1 MSKWKTPKQA
11 TMFSMTVTSRAFSPQ
26 VRSYIGYF
34 LALVVV
40 AIIYFL
46 IRAYGDTLSAPAP
59 LQPATGSVATIHVND
74 FLHVLLALALVIAT
88 ARGLGSLFRMI
99 HQPPVVGEMIAGI
112 LLGPSLLGQ
121 IAPSFS
127 AYILPHSVAPL
138 LNVISQMGVILYMF
152 LVGLELD
159 LSMLRTRA
167 HSTVAI
173 SHASI
178 VVPFLLG
185 AGLALVLYPRLSTSD
200 VSFTA
205 FSLFLGASMSVTAF
219 PVLAR
224 ILTDRRIH
232 KTKMGTLTL
241 ACAAI
246 DDVSAWCLLA
256 FVVSVTQSRAGGAFR
271 TILLALVYIAAMVF
285 LVRPIIARLSH
296 TLDSKGR
303 LTQGI
308 LALVL
313 LAILL
318 SSLATESIGIH
329 AIFGAFVLGAIIPP
343 SSSIARDLTEK
354 LEDFVVVF
362 LLPAFFAFTGLRTQI
377 GLVSGRQQWIF
388 CGVIILIAS
397 LGKFGGSAVAAR
409 LSGLGWRESSA
420 LGVLMNTRGLME
432 LIVLNIGLELH
443 VISPTLFAMLVLM
456 ALATTFATTPILHF
470 IMPRRYLEKEAVAIE
485 EASRMAAAASERLGI
500 LVPVS
505 HPSGV
510 ANLLNIALTMNS
522 SAAPPPRVL
531 ALVRSAESSVR
542 SRLGETEELLAP
554 SRSPALATALDLAWS
569 RGTVVT
575 PQAVWTTDPVRDILY
590 AAEKSNVR
598 WLLLESRRSL
608 FGGYSQRG
616 VVSRVLEQAKALPI
630 NVAVLLGGLLPGQ
643 TPLVC
648 LLDTSKDGRAAW
660 ELANQMARGWGKPLK
675 AVLLA
680 DENTE
685 GTLAAMVRESEKA
698 LATGVE
704 TLPFASSEEQDFA
717 DLVPKGLII
726 VGKSIADQLQI
737 ISDKLIRDRSL
748 IVVQGAG
755 SEDRTVALNSAQL
768 QSVPA

>member
-1 MSKWKTPKQA
+1 MIATLPQASLSKA
-11 TMFSMTVTSRAFSPQ
+11 
-26 VRSYIGYF
+26 RSYIGYF
-34 LALVVV
+34 LVLVAVTIV
-40 AIIYFL
+40 YLL
-46 IRAYGDTLSAPAP
+46 IRAYGDTLNAPAP
-59 LQPATGSVATIHVND
+59 LHPMDGTVSQIHVND
-74 FLHVLLALALVIAT
+74 FLHVLLALSLVIAT
-88 ARGLGSLFRMI
+88 ARGLGSLFRLI

-121 IAPSFS
+121 IAPHIS
-127 AYILPHSVAPL
+127 AYILPHSIAPL
-138 LNVISQMGVILYMF
+138 LNVISQVGVILYMF

-159 LSMLRTRA
+159 LSLLRARA
-167 HSTVAI
+167 HSTIAI

-185 AGLALVLYPRLSTSD
+185 ASLALLLYPRLSTSD

-256 FVVSVTQSRAGGAFR
+256 FVVSVTQSHAGGAVR
-271 TILLALVYIAAMVF
+271 TVLMALGYIVVMVL
-285 LVRPIIARLSH
+285 LVRPLMIRLSRA
-296 TLDSKGR
+296 LDSKGR
-303 LTQGI
+303 LTQGM
-308 LALVL
+308 LALIL

-318 SSLATESIGIH
+318 SSLTTESIGIH

-343 SSSIARDLTEK
+343 TSAIARDLTEK

-377 GLVSGRQQWIF
+377 GLVSGKEQWIF
-388 CGVIILIAS
+388 CAIILLIAS
-397 LGKFGGSAVAAR
+397 LGKFGGSAIAAR
-409 LSGLGWRESSA
+409 LSGLSWRESSV

-432 LIVLNIGLELH
+432 LIVLNIGLELQ

-470 IMPRRYLEKEAVAIE
+470 VMPRRYLEKEAVAIE
-485 EASRMAAAASERLGI
+485 KASQFAAAANERTGI

-510 ANLLNIALTMNS
+510 ANLLNLALSLNS
-522 SAAPPPRVL
+522 AGAPPPRVL
-531 ALVRSAESSVR
+531 ALARAPESSVR
-542 SRLGETEELLAP
+542 SRIGETEELSAP
-554 SRSPALATALDLAWS
+554 SRSPTLAAALDLAWS

-590 AAEKSNVR
+590 AAEKSHVR

-608 FGGYSQRG
+608 FGGFPQRS
-616 VVSRVLEQAKALPI
+616 VVSRVLEQAKSLPF
-630 NVAVLLGGLLPGQ
+630 NVAVLLGGSIPAQ
-643 TPLVC
+643 TPLIC
-648 LLDTSKDGRAAW
+648 LLDESKDSRSAW
-660 ELANQMARGWGKPLK
+660 ELATQMARGRHETLTAALLK
-675 AVLLA
+675 EDTGNALQS
-680 DENTE
+680 
-685 GTLAAMVRESEKA
+685 MVRDSQK
-698 LATGVE
+698 
-704 TLPFASSEEQDFA
+704 TLTANIEILPVSAANGQQIAS
-717 DLVPKGLII
+717 LIPKGLII
-726 VGKSIADQLQI
+726 VGKDTADQLGI
-737 ISDKLIRDRSL
+737 VSDNFTKNRSVV
-748 IVVQGAG
+748 VVQGADMESSG
-755 SEDRTVALNSAQL
+755 VAFNSAQL
-768 QSVPA
+768 QPVPA

>member
-1 MSKWKTPKQA
+1 
-11 TMFSMTVTSRAFSPQ
+11 MFNMTATSRAFSPQ

-34 LALVVV
+34 LALVAVV
-40 AIIYFL
+40 IIYLF
-46 IRAYGDTLSAPAP
+46 IRAYGDTLSAPLP
-59 LQPATGSVATIHVND
+59 LHPENSTVSTIHVND

-88 ARGLGSLFRMI
+88 ARSLGALFRLV

-112 LLGPSLLGQ
+112 LLGPSLLGH
-121 IAPSFS
+121 IAPTFF

-159 LSMLRTRA
+159 LSMLRTKA
-167 HSTVAI
+167 HSTIAI

-178 VVPFLLG
+178 VVPFLSG
-185 AGLALVLYPRLSTSD
+185 AVLALLLYPRLSTSD

-232 KTKMGTLTL
+232 KTRMGTLTL
-241 ACAAI
+241 TCAAI

-256 FVVSVTQSRAGGAFR
+256 FVVSVTQSRAGSAVR
-271 TILLALVYIAAMVF
+271 TILMALLYIAVMVF
-285 LVRPIIARLSH
+285 LVRPVVIRLSH
-296 TLDSKGR
+296 SLDGKGR

-308 LALVL
+308 LALIL

-318 SSLATESIGIH
+318 SSLTTESIGIH
-329 AIFGAFVLGAIIPP
+329 AIFGAFILGAIIPP
-343 SSSIARDLTEK
+343 NSSIARDLTEK

-377 GLVSGRQQWIF
+377 GLVSGREQWIF
-388 CGVIILIAS
+388 CAVIILIAS
-397 LGKFGGSAVAAR
+397 IGKFGGSTIAAR

-485 EASRMAAAASERLGI
+485 EASRIAAAVNERSGI

-522 SAAPPPRVL
+522 PTAPPPRVL

-542 SRLGETEELLAP
+542 SRLGETEELAP
-554 SRSPALATALDLAWS
+554 SRSPALAAALDLAWS

-575 PQAVWTTDPVRDILY
+575 PQAVWTTDPVSDILY
-590 AAEKSNVR
+590 TAEKLHVR

-608 FGGYSQRG
+608 FGGYPQRG
-616 VVSRVLEQAKALPI
+616 VVSRVLERAKALPV
-630 NVAVLLGGLLPGQ
+630 NVAVLLGGLPSAQ
-643 TPLVC
+643 ASLVC
-648 LLDTSKDGRAAW
+648 LLDGSKDGKSAW
-660 ELANQMARGWGKPLK
+660 ELATEMARGRREPLQ

-680 DENTE
+680 DESIE
-685 GTLAAMVRESEKA
+685 GSLEAMVRESEKTA
-698 LATGVE
+698 AAGIQ
-704 TLPFASSEEQDFA
+704 TLSVTPLDGQEIL
-717 DLVPKGLII
+717 DLLPRGLVI
-726 VGKSIADQLQI
+726 VGKSLADRFQI
-737 ISDKLIRDRSL
+737 LSKDLIRNRSL

-755 SEDRTVALNSAQL
+755 AEDRNIIPNPAQL
-768 QSVPA
+768 QPIPA